1 MNQNCLNNLIGKM
14 KQKMPDPDGSKLA
27 DTVIAEYY
35 QRSNAQTI
43 QLCGFDESLSYVNE
57 QIRSRGEICARERMA
72 VC

>member
-1 MNQNCLNNLIGKM
+1 MIGKM

-43 QLCGFDESLSYVNE
+43 QLCGFDESLSFWIYNFS
-57 QIRSRGEICARERMA
+57 IYGICMMELSG
-72 VC
+72 